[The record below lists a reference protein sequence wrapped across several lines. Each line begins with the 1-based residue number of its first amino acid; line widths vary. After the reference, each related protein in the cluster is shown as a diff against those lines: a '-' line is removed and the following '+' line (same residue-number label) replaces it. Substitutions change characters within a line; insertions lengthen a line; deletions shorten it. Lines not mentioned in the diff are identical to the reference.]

1 MNETLTML
9 TPSYMKDFKCIGQRC
24 EESCCYGWNVDLDK
38 KTYKKYITN
47 QNEKLRPLFQTMIN
61 RRHNNKSD
69 VNYAKIKM
77 DSNKGCP
84 FLDEN
89 KLCNIHKELGEDY
102 MSDTCSDYPRY
113 TRKVDGMLEQSAT
126 ISCPE
131 VARLALLN
139 KEGIILE
146 QIELDKN
153 SRIFINNGLNTEGYL
168 LANRLE
174 KYFWDIRIF
183 NISLLQNRNY
193 SLDDRLIIM
202 GIIYKK
208 IEKLNHEGNN
218 RDIPAMLNVMNDLM
232 KDDSLKQQLKG
243 IPKNTAIQMKITKEL
258 TDKKVLSGVGSERYL
273 ECVIETLNGLGFIE
287 GAKLEDVVE
296 KYDDNYNKYFKTYI
310 EEKQY
315 ILENYLVNEYFRELM
330 PFGSFNTI
338 WDSYIYIVSIYS
350 MIKLH
355 LIGMSGYH
363 HGLDDELTL
372 KLIQSFS
379 RVVVHT
385 PSYIQSIIKL
395 IKDSGFDSLAHM
407 SILIKS

>member
-258 TDKKVLSGVGSERYL
+258 TDKKVLSGVG
-273 ECVIETLNGLGFIE
+273 
-287 GAKLEDVVE
+287 
-296 KYDDNYNKYFKTYI
+296 
-310 EEKQY
+310 
-315 ILENYLVNEYFRELM
+315 
-330 PFGSFNTI
+330 
-338 WDSYIYIVSIYS
+338 
-350 MIKLH
+350 
-355 LIGMSGYH
+355 
-363 HGLDDELTL
+363 
-372 KLIQSFS
+372 
-379 RVVVHT
+379 
-385 PSYIQSIIKL
+385 
-395 IKDSGFDSLAHM
+395 
-407 SILIKS
+407 